1 LEQQEKKMKENV
13 EKDVPFYNDAKVI
26 GDLGS

>member
-1 LEQQEKKMKENV
+1 MKMVENV
-13 EKDVPFYNDAKVI
+13 EKDVPFSSAENVI